1 MKIGDKVKFLSEI
14 GGGRV
19 AGFKGNVVL
28 VEDEDG
34 FQIPMSINE
43 VVVENET
50 QYDSTAAFK
59 PNASKQT
66 EPRNNTSAERANSYN
81 AASAISKTDDSVESA
96 PIVVEERKGGNVLN
110 CYLAFVPVD
119 IKSFTDTRFE
129 CYIVNDSNYFIY
141 YSYLISEGGSWTLRS
156 TGEIEP
162 NTKYLIE
169 EFGRE
174 DLNEYDRVAVQLISY
189 KRTSNF
195 IMKPIV
201 DVQFRIDKVKFFKL
215 HAFQENDFFE
225 QAALLYPIV
234 ENDKAI
240 RPLVVDAKQLKQ
252 EMFNSKSEHNST
264 KADDVRDTYVRRY
277 DNGKKGNP
285 FIFKRKKDDEVVVDL
300 HSDALLET
308 TVGMSA
314 KDILDYQI
322 ATFHNTIEKYK
333 TDKGRKIIFV
343 HGKGEGVLRHAI
355 IHELKYKYKN
365 YQYQDASFQ
374 EYGYGATQITIR

>member
-34 FQIPMSINE
+34 FQIPMQMNE
-43 VVVENET
+43 VVVENDA
-50 QYDSTAAFK
+50 QYDTSNVIS
-59 PNASKQT
+59 PVASKQNGHGNGNT
-66 EPRNNTSAERANSYN
+66 NREEIHHAAPSPSVTDKNIEP
-81 AASAISKTDDSVESA
+81 A
-96 PIVVEERKGGNVLN
+96 PIIVEERKGGNVLN

-129 CYIVNDSNYFIY
+129 SYIVNDSNYFIY
-141 YSYLISEGGSWTLRS
+141 YTYLIAEGGSWTLRS
-156 TGEIEP
+156 TGEVAP

-174 DLNEYDRVAVQLISY
+174 DLNEYDRVAVQLVSY
-189 KRTSNF
+189 KRTANF
-195 IMKPIV
+195 IMKPVV

-215 HAFQENDFFE
+215 HTFQENDFFE
-225 QAALLYPIV
+225 QPALLYPMV
-234 ENDKAI
+234 ENDKVT
-240 RPLVVDAKQLKQ
+240 RPLVIDAKQLKQ
-252 EMFNSKSEHNST
+252 EMFKNKTQPTPSNDTH
-264 KADDVRDTYVRRY
+264 DTYVRRY
-277 DNGKKGNP
+277 DNGKNGNP
-285 FIFKRKKDDEVVVDL
+285 FIKRKKDDEVVVDL
-300 HSDALLET
+300 HADVLLET
-308 TVGMSA
+308 TAGMSA

-322 ATFHNTIEKYK
+322 GIFHKTIEKYK
-333 TDKGRKIIFV
+333 SDKGRRIIFV

-355 IHELKYKYKN
+355 IHELNYKYKN

-374 EYGYGATQITIR
+374 EYGYGATQITIK